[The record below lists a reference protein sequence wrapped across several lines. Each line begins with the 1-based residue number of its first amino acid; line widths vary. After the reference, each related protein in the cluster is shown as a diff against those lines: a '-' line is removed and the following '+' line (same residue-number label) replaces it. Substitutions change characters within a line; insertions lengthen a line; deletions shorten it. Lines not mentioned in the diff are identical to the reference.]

1 MDQLTS
7 EKTNSSNS
15 TITMLPL
22 IDLNLIDESCIYSTL
37 IDQAKYLNIEI
48 PCVNFNQLFWIKAF
62 EIVKIRNLR
71 IALRLAGFHNLMS
84 FVGSVG
90 FSMKGSGLEK
100 VFETDY
106 GKNTVMFS
114 GKAISKALRF
124 YFLVDTALRMKLTKY
139 LLQES
144 TVGIHEKVTEKTTDQ
159 DVSNAAP
166 LPFRGPLLPEELDE
180 LKNLFYS
187 LGESEIDLN

>member
-1 MDQLTS
+1 
-7 EKTNSSNS
+7 
-15 TITMLPL
+15 
-22 IDLNLIDESCIYSTL
+22 
-37 IDQAKYLNIEI
+37 
-48 PCVNFNQLFWIKAF
+48 
-62 EIVKIRNLR
+62 
-71 IALRLAGFHNLMS
+71 
-84 FVGSVG
+84 
-90 FSMKGSGLEK
+90 
-100 VFETDY
+100 
-106 GKNTVMFS
+106 MFS